1 MLESVGLTAEAEAV
15 YFAMVEHPFWGVD
28 ELAAGL
34 RLAESAVREAL
45 NLLAERALV
54 QPNGA
59 DSGMRVVSPQA
70 GLVMLLVQAEADLAA
85 RQRQIESTRA
95 AISAIAHEHD
105 TNRARDEIIRL
116 EGTHEVR
123 DRLAELSLS
132 VERECLT
139 FTAGSEL
146 TADAI
151 EAGKPLNQ
159 KALERGVSLRNVYQ
173 ESVRNDPTMLSFAK
187 WMASMGG
194 RSRTVPTVPMR
205 MTLIDRRVALIPI
218 DPVDARRGALEIR
231 SPGVIA
237 ALRLLFEHVWDIATP
252 FGEAPRAGERGLTP
266 QEQALLRLLDAG
278 HTDESAGRKLGLSAR
293 TVRRVV
299 AELADRLGVDSRF
312 QAGAE
317 AVRRGWL

>member
-28 ELAAGL
+28 QLAAGL
-34 RLAESAVREAL
+34 QLPESTVREAL

-54 QPNGA
+54 QPAGA
-59 DSGMRVVSPQA
+59 DTGMRVVSPQA
-70 GLVMLLVQAEADLAA
+70 GLVMLLAQAEADLAV

-95 AISAIAHEHD
+95 AISAMAYEHD

-116 EGTHEVR
+116 EGSHEVR
-123 DRLAELSLS
+123 ERLVELSMS

-139 FTAGSEL
+139 FTAGAEL
-146 TADAI
+146 SAEAI

-159 KALERGVSLRNVYQ
+159 KALERGVSMRNVYQ
-173 ESVRNDPTMLSFAK
+173 ESVRNDPTMLAFARL
-187 WMASMGG
+187 MASMGA

-205 MTLIDRRVALIPI
+205 MALVDRRVALIPI
-218 DPVDARRGALEIR
+218 DPADARRGALEIR

-237 ALRLLFEHVWDIATP
+237 ALCLLFEHVWDIATP
-252 FGEAPRAGERGLTP
+252 FGDAPRVDERGLTP

-299 AELADRLGVDSRF
+299 AELADRLGVESRF

>member
-28 ELAAGL
+28 ELATGL
-34 RLAESAVREAL
+34 RLPESAVREAL

-54 QPNGA
+54 QPAGA
-59 DSGMRVVSPQA
+59 HSGMRVVSPQA
-70 GLVMLLVQAEADLAA
+70 GLIMLLAQAEADLAA
-85 RQRQIESTRA
+85 RQRQIDSTRA
-95 AISAIAHEHD
+95 AISVIAQEHD

-123 DRLAELSLS
+123 ERLIELSLS

-139 FTAGSEL
+139 FTAGAEL
-146 TADAI
+146 TTEAI

-173 ESVRNDPTMLSFAK
+173 ESVRNDATMLAFAK
-187 WMASMGG
+187 WMASIGG

-205 MTLIDRRVALIPI
+205 MTVIDRRVALIPM

-237 ALRLLFEHVWDIATP
+237 ALCLLFEQVWDIATP
-252 FGEAPRAGERGLTP
+252 FGEAPRADERGLTP

-299 AELADRLGVDSRF
+299 AELADRLGVASRF